1 MLSTTLRYFP
11 TVKKLLFILSAA
23 CLFLLVLLVFTMLI
37 FEAGMIAE
45 FVSPSCLSAA
55 AFHAETFDMATA
67 VPDCWLIR

>member
-1 MLSTTLRYFP
+1 
-11 TVKKLLFILSAA
+11 
-23 CLFLLVLLVFTMLI
+23 MLI